1 VVLQQPVPSTIKRHQ
16 CPYCQIPVM
25 KHSQALARGK
35 NATAAHEEAGYKP
48 NRSTACQLK
57 QIHAFPREQLN
68 CRKLADERYER

>member
-1 VVLQQPVPSTIKRHQ
+1 
-16 CPYCQIPVM
+16 M